1 MMKEKKKTKCF
12 NRIKCVKPKMDLV
25 RNNGNQVNMKVLV
38 GSSQK
43 TMMNLA
49 MKKVLMMM
57 KIAMTKIS
65 NRKKMKMTNRAII
78 TFDSTKSD
86 IYLTY
91 SHFCLVILKILRNN
105 LNLFIIRI

>member
-1 MMKEKKKTKCF
+1 MMIEKMKTKCF
-12 NRIKCVKPKMDLV
+12 NRIKCVKPKMDLE

-49 MKKVLMMM
+49 MMKASMMM
-57 KIAMTKIS
+57 KIAMMKIS
-65 NRKKMKMTNRAII
+65 NRKKMKMTNREII
-78 TFDSTKSD
+78 TFDSTKTD

>member
-1 MMKEKKKTKCF
+1 MMIEKMKIKCF
-12 NRIKCVKPKMDLV
+12 NRIKCVKPKMDLE

-38 GSSQK
+38 DSSQ

-49 MKKVLMMM
+49 MMKASMMM
-57 KIAMTKIS
+57 KIAMMKIS

-78 TFDSTKSD
+78 TFDSTKTD